1 MQHNLLAARLDME
14 AIIAAGFALADIAFK
29 FIKHVK
35 VPLVFGVKREY
46 LGNRLLRSV
55 FITYGLVA

>member
-14 AIIAAGFALADIAFK
+14 AIIAAGFALADIAYK
-29 FIKHVK
+29 FINHLK
-35 VPLVFGVKREY
+35 VPLFFCVKPEY
-46 LGNRLLRSV
+46 LCNRLLRSV